1 MENNQ
6 MQNQMQKLKL
16 RLSNNLYNELTTH
29 VLKTTLDNYKELQK
43 SNPSISCMSGSMY
56 RCTIMNDL
64 YDVLIYMLDDMD
76 IAIIKSLYNN
86 YKDKLLYTLY
96 QHYLKLDY
104 ASNNFDDLADMINEW
119 IDKNIT
125 IVESEG

>member
-6 MQNQMQKLKL
+6 LQKLRLK
-16 RLSNNLYNELTTH
+16 LSNNLCDELTTH

-43 SNPSISCMSGSMY
+43 SKPSVSAISGAMY
-56 RCTIMNDL
+56 KCTIMNDL
-64 YDVLIYMLDDMD
+64 YDVLIYMLCDLDLGT
-76 IAIIKSLYNN
+76 IKNLLDN

-104 ASNNFDDLADMINEW
+104 TSNNFDDLVDLINMW
-119 IDKNIT
+119 IDKNI
-125 IVESEG
+125 ESEE